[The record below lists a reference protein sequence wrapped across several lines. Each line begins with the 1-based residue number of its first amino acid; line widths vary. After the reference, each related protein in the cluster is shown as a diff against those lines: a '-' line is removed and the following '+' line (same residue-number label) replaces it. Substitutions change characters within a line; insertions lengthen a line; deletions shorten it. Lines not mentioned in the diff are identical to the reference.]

1 MIERLVAMAM
11 TLGLMLCV
19 ACADSAVE
27 RLDTAAQLVRERP
40 DTAYAILRDL
50 DYDDFHSDSLK
61 ARFVLTK
68 AIANLQVGR
77 SLVTDTLLDEAA
89 EYFRTSGDTR
99 RWVIATQLLSGYDLM
114 RGEGEAGI
122 RRLEALLPQIKSRDQ
137 LWDTHIYIMDL
148 ALTCQEYPKAYK
160 AAKWLYDHTEDPE
173 GKLIYT
179 VSMAGSEFMQG
190 NPGVAVALMEDAISK
205 GLPEKAPG
213 YTQEFYLEYADML
226 NGSGQSQKAI
236 GILDRLRAERDTM
249 SKVEEVSW
257 KVSEAEYYANA
268 GDPAR
273 AKALLGSINHEAT
286 QSVFEIYSY
295 IGMLKVALAY
305 KETGH
310 IPAELMRR
318 VTKHLHRSHLMTQQD
333 REKALES
340 VIELNDD
347 NYRLRLNRQRL
358 WLLITV
364 LTLFVVVSG
373 VIVYIVMGRRK
384 RRLIEAEERAE
395 TLQEMLSAA
404 ETSASS
410 SDRERLK
417 AALLRQL
424 GIFKIFAGSPT
435 PQSRD
440 ALKKISAVGH
450 PDATIETL
458 VDWEEFYA
466 MIDSLYEGF
475 HSKLVSHYPDTFN
488 DKELQIIILMKAGF
502 GTKEIGVLTE
512 QSSATIYTRKSVIR
526 KKLGNPENGDLIAFL
541 DARLAT
547 L

>member
-11 TLGLMLCV
+11 TMGLMLCV

-226 NGSGQSQKAI
+226 NGSGQSQEAI
-236 GILDRLRAERDTM
+236 GILDRLRAESDTM

-268 GDPAR
+268 GDPER

-475 HSKLVSHYPDTFN
+475 HSKLIAAYPDTFN